1 MRIEIAIPEI
11 KNVVAKYCSNLECD
25 GTTNL
30 LAYYLSEIGLEYKC
44 FIGSVYFKESK
55 FEPHV
60 WLESEDYIIDFK
72 TKMWLGHEALEGIFT
87 KIELKKSDMSYMKGR
102 EIKPNLS
109 GGKMLMMLAQEQFTK
124 QIYKYPEKP

>member
-1 MRIEIAIPEI
+1 MRIVIAIPEI
-11 KNVVAKYCSNLECD
+11 ENVVAKYCSNLECD

-30 LAYYLSEIGLEYKC
+30 LAYYLSEIGLEYEC

-55 FEPHV
+55 FEPHF
-60 WLESEDYIIDFK
+60 WLESKDYIIDFK
-72 TKMWLGHEALEGIFT
+72 TKMWLGREALEGVFT
-87 KIELKKSDMSYMKGR
+87 KSELKHSHMSYMKGR

-124 QIYKYPEKP
+124 QISKYP